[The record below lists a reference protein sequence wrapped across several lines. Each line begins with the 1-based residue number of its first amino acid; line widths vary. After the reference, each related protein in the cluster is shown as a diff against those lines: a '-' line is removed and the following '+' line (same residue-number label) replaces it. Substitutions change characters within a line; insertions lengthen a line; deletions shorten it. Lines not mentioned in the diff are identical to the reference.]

1 MINPPPAI
9 AAKRPGAVVPPAKV
23 SPFGRE
29 LPKHIGKPEI
39 KNCLLQGLPF
49 YLRGH
54 HLFFTALGIMACIWM
69 VNDARARGQNAWP
82 FVALTLALGSF
93 GPLLYL
99 ALRELRQP
107 APRAV

>member
-1 MINPPPAI
+1 MSGRFILI
-9 AAKRPGAVVPPAKV
+9 AVVILA
-23 SPFGRE
+23 FGVLTGLALADVGYFGIL
-29 LPKHIGKPEI
+29 LPHFQSWGGGQVLADLVIM
-39 KNCLLQGLPF
+39 
-49 YLRGH
+49 
-54 HLFFTALGIMACIWM
+54 GIMACIWM

-107 APRAV
+107 GPRAL